1 MLDQDNNL
9 YLISLNILISYLL
22 EEYYRE
28 KFDIDHFWELKAESS
43 RSSSDNGALF
53 RLGVLFSTVAEH
65 QTAKP

>member
-9 YLISLNILISYLL
+9 YLIS
-22 EEYYRE
+22 
-28 KFDIDHFWELKAESS
+28 FDHFWELKAESS

-53 RLGVLFSTVAEH
+53 GLGVLFSTVAEN